1 MTPDKCVDQ
10 LGLRVENQITACINT
25 CSEGSQFSN
34 EAPGAM
40 QNTMKWQR
48 CTPASI
54 GCCHSES
61 YQASDTLKNEPS
73 KQCGQLAGR
82 PEAPLEDDGC
92 FIHSHS
98 FFFFLLSHR
107 AKLDENLPVMT
118 DQVPGG
124 HSVFPLKCLIRETNS
139 VWAAASGASW
149 HRRVSTGLP
158 SHTSLSAISD
168 SQTDITQL
176 ILLFIGGEERVI

>member
-54 GCCHSES
+54 SCCHSGS
-61 YQASDTLKNEPS
+61 YQASATLKNEPS
-73 KQCGQLAGR
+73 KQCGQLAGHR
-82 PEAPLEDDGC
+82 EAPLENDGC
-92 FIHSHS
+92 CVHSLFFSPPSFHS
-98 FFFFLLSHR
+98 
-107 AKLDENLPVMT
+107 AKLDGNSPVMT
-118 DQVPGG
+118 DQVPRG
-124 HSVFPLKCLIRETNS
+124 HSVFSLKCLIRETNS

>member
-40 QNTMKWQR
+40 QNTMKWLR

-61 YQASDTLKNEPS
+61 YQASTALKNEPS

-82 PEAPLEDDGC
+82 PKAPLENDGC
-92 FIHSHS
+92 FIHSL
-98 FFFFLLSHR
+98 FFFFLLHSNS
-107 AKLDENLPVMT
+107 AKLDGNLPVMT

-124 HSVFPLKCLIRETNS
+124 HSVFPWNVSLEKRTVCEPRPAGRVGIAVFQLDSPHTHHYRLS
-139 VWAAASGASW
+139 VTVRPTL
-149 HRRVSTGLP
+149 HN
-158 SHTSLSAISD
+158 
-168 SQTDITQL
+168 
-176 ILLFIGGEERVI
+176 